1 MEFINDNLLT
11 QQFSNETYE
20 EAFSS
25 DVLDRYSSIKDNYN
39 HSNAVTEKLT
49 SGLSSK
55 IDPSKGNDI
64 SAVIFGSYA
73 RLDAST
79 VSDLDHLIVVRNND
93 IDQSQLREALLETL
107 AELDIPMPN
116 PEGVFNGEVVTES
129 LIENVGSF
137 SDDYRTMSQRLLFL
151 LESRQIFGK
160 DLYEELI
167 EDLLCFYGK
176 DVVTDPRKNYVFL
189 LNDLIR
195 YFRTICVNYAYTK
208 STDEKK
214 WPLRNI
220 KLRHSRVVMYA
231 SLIAMLGVLSTY
243 RGADINDRLKEFIV
257 LTPLQRLHRAYLEA
271 GDTGFYK
278 IAGYYDVFLSHLNSG
293 KTRKALTEISYDD
306 RYSHTEFIVLKTNS
320 DALSAELSRF
330 FLDRRGSWSDRF
342 FEYLLM

>member
-11 QQFSNETYE
+11 QQYSETSYE
-20 EAFSS
+20 EVFDS
-25 DVLDRYSSIKDNYN
+25 DVLSRYSSIKKNYN
-39 HSNAVTEKLT
+39 HSKEVTEQLVSKL
-49 SGLSSK
+49 SEK
-55 IDPSKGNDI
+55 IDLADTSDI

-73 RLDAST
+73 RLDASP
-79 VSDLDHLIVVRNND
+79 VSDLDHLIVVRKD
-93 IDQSQLREALLETL
+93 DTDQTKLKEALASTL
-107 AELDIPMPN
+107 TELNIPMPN
-116 PEGVFNGEVVTES
+116 PDGVFNGEVVTES

-151 LESRQIFGK
+151 LESRQIFGQR
-160 DLYEELI
+160 LYDELI
-167 EDLLCFYGK
+167 ADLLRFYGK
-176 DVVTDPRKNYVFL
+176 DVVDDPRKNYVFL

-214 WPLRNI
+214 WPLRNV

-243 RGADINDRLKEFIV
+243 RGADINERLREFIV

-278 IAGYYDVFLSHLNSG
+278 IAGYYDVFLSHLNNG
-293 KTRKALTEISYDD
+293 DTRKALTEISYDD